1 MSLKTTLRTLLVL
14 YWFLTAATI
23 ALSLAME
30 AWLPAPLAGWNAASA
45 DSMSTAS
52 LAAWGVVVFVFLV
65 LLFAA
70 SAGLFFFKR
79 RARWVYLA
87 TVFVFHV
94 ISIFIGP
101 VVEHALP
108 AAVNDFTI
116 VLSGVIIG
124 MVFFSGVLKPP
135 AQPAAANA
143 AAPED
148 GGR

>member
-45 DSMSTAS
+45 DAMPPAA
-52 LAAWGVVVFVFLV
+52 LAAWGVVVFALLV
-65 LLFAA
+65 VLFAA

-87 TVFVFHV
+87 TVFIFHV

-124 MVFFSGVLKPP
+124 MVFFSDVLKP
-135 AQPAAANA
+135 AGQPAPAAS
-143 AAPED
+143 APDD
-148 GGR
+148 GGL